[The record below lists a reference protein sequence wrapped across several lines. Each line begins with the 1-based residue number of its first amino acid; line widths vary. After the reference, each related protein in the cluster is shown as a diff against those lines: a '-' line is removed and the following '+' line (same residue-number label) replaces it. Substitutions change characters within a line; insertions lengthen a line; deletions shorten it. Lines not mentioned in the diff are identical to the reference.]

1 MLSAAVVLWMCD
13 SALEVTRAIPVS
25 FPACASWRYAM
36 EKKPSSKLFWP
47 VLAIFNVLAMSYPVV
62 LSHQAVSTDAQ
73 LLATLL
79 LLGCV
84 FVLVVV
90 DAVSIL
96 MAEEFD
102 ELKRGAKQ
110 GQRTWITTQK

>member
-1 MLSAAVVLWMCD
+1 
-13 SALEVTRAIPVS
+13 
-25 FPACASWRYAM
+25 
-36 EKKPSSKLFWP
+36 
-47 VLAIFNVLAMSYPVV
+47 MSYPVL
-62 LSHQAVSTDAQ
+62 LSHRAVSTDAQ

-90 DAVSIL
+90 DAVCIL

-102 ELKRGAKQ
+102 ELKRGAKH
-110 GQRTWITTQK
+110 RQKV

>member
-1 MLSAAVVLWMCD
+1 
-13 SALEVTRAIPVS
+13 
-25 FPACASWRYAM
+25 M
-36 EKKPSSKLFWP
+36 EKKPSSKLFWS
-47 VLAIFNVLAMSYPVV
+47 VLAIFNVLTMSYPVV
-62 LSHQAVSTDAQ
+62 LSHRAVSPDAQ

-90 DAVSIL
+90 NSVSIL

-102 ELKRGAKQ
+102 ELKRATKH
-110 GQRTWITTQK
+110 RQKV